1 MFDKFTTLGR
11 SEATM
16 RRIASLAVAIF
27 LMAGSSVSALAQDIP
42 EAPVVDNPPAPGG
55 FFADQLIPFQFW
67 LAVVILVFGLILSV
81 LTIRFLASTV
91 ARKTEEAIRALVVLW
106 VIIGTLTLIAAGY
119 SDQQIAPAFGL
130 FGTIVGY
137 ILGKADRPGDGRRP
151 PAGSGTEGR

>member
-1 MFDKFTTLGR
+1 
-11 SEATM
+11 M
-16 RRIASLAVAIF
+16 RRIAGLAAVIY
-27 LMAGSSVSALAQDIP
+27 LMLGAGFTALAQDIP
-42 EAPVVDNPPAPGG
+42 EAPVIDNPPAPTTGG
-55 FFADQLIPFQFW
+55 FFSTQLIPFQFW

-91 ARKTEEAIRALVVLW
+91 ARKTEEAIRALIVLW

-137 ILGKADRPGDGRRP
+137 ILGKSGGDGRRP
-151 PAGSGTEGR
+151 PAAGTEGR

>member
-1 MFDKFTTLGR
+1 
-11 SEATM
+11 M
-16 RRIASLAVAIF
+16 RRIAGLATAIF
-27 LMAGSSVSALAQDIP
+27 LMAGTSFTALAQEIP
-42 EAPVVDNPPAPGG
+42 EPPVIDNPPVPGG
-55 FFADQLIPFQFW
+55 FFSTQLIPFQFW

-91 ARKTEEAIRALVVLW
+91 ARKTEEAIRALIVLW

-137 ILGKADRPGDGRRP
+137 ILGKSGGDGRRP
-151 PAGSGTEGR
+151 PAAGTEGR

>member
-1 MFDKFTTLGR
+1 
-11 SEATM
+11 M
-16 RRIASLAVAIF
+16 RRIANLAAAIF
-27 LMAGSSVSALAQDIP
+27 FMAGASVTAFAQDIP
-42 EAPVVDNPPAPGG
+42 EAPVVDNPPAPASGG

-67 LAVVILVFGLILSV
+67 LAVVILIFGLILSV

-137 ILGKADRPGDGRRP
+137 ILGKSDRPGDGRRP